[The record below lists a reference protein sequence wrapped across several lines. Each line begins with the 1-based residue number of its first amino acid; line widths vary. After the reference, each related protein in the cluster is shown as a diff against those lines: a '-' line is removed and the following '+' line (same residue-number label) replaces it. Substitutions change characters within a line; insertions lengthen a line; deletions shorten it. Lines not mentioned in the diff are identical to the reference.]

1 MSFEKLKHSL
11 CPCVFLVK
19 KRLRQAD
26 IKQGQPILNRLQS
39 KSTEDEPNAAGSEPS
54 LRKIVRIVF
63 TIGIHRRANA
73 GDKAGHQSY
82 PDRKRPGVVKTMDK
96 SATSQCRGNVAH
108 GPDDGSPKLATSNA
122 WTARGAVVERGP
134 HATRI
139 REYLADGDDSAKCDC
154 VFEA

>member
-1 MSFEKLKHSL
+1 M
-11 CPCVFLVK
+11 K
-19 KRLRQAD
+19 KGLRQAD

-63 TIGIHRRANA
+63 NLGIHRRANA

-96 SATSQCRGNVAH
+96 ERYKPVPWQC
-108 GPDDGSPKLATSNA
+108 SPRSGRPFPKT
-122 WTARGAVVERGP
+122 
-134 HATRI
+134 
-139 REYLADGDDSAKCDC
+139 GD
-154 VFEA
+154 E

>member
-1 MSFEKLKHSL
+1 M
-11 CPCVFLVK
+11 K
-19 KRLRQAD
+19 KGLRQAD

-63 TIGIHRRANA
+63 NLGIHRRANA
-73 GDKAGHQSY
+73 GDKAG
-82 PDRKRPGVVKTMDK
+82 
-96 SATSQCRGNVAH
+96 QCRGNVAH
-108 GPDDGSPKLATSNA
+108 GPDDRSPKLATSNA

-134 HATRI
+134 YATRI